1 MSAHP
6 FLSSICSPG
15 LAWMTKQKRCLE
27 EHEKIIN
34 SLPEVT
40 MTSGRRRSLKLCSE
54 LKKHCPSGTTVL
66 TEDKP
71 LCGSDFLLL
80 KRVFSLFFTNLLFKI
95 QYLVDMWVWGKV
107 PRVLVTQQNH
117 ITARE
122 IRIIPSLRVSFYSS
136 VIFLTVERCAGPTQ
150 IQSMRKNHNVNESE
164 NSQVRSSGINRMLQ
178 T

>member
-1 MSAHP
+1 M
-6 FLSSICSPG
+6 IVEY
-15 LAWMTKQKRCLE
+15 RCQAYYELQGNR
-27 EHEKIIN
+27 KVVCRNGKWSQPPKCLGTCFKLLGSWDN
-34 SLPEVT
+34 SW
-40 MTSGRRRSLKLCSE
+40 
-54 LKKHCPSGTTVL
+54 KKHCPSGTTVL